1 VDELGLK
8 NTRVGNAEVSEVH
21 GNFIVNQG
29 KATAREVLDLIA
41 NIKEVANRERRIDL
55 ETEVQII
62 GQDDPI

>member
-1 VDELGLK
+1 MK
-8 NTRVGNAEVSEVH
+8 NTGVGNAEVSEVH

-29 KATAREVLDLIA
+29 KATAKDVLDLIA
-41 NIKEVANRERRIDL
+41 QIKAVAKKEWGIDL